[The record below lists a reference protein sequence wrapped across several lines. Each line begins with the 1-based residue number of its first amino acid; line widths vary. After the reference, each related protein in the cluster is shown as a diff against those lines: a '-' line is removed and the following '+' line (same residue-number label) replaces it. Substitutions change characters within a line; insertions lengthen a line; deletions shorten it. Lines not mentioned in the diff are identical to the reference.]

1 MTAPV
6 PPWELL
12 SGMTG
17 LKTNRIFL
25 AWVLAAIV
33 LGASVLCAGC
43 LSSVTMTGQ
52 GTGETVSG
60 AALNVNLIGQDTDW
74 TLSRGCV
81 WTVTLQVYNAGVTDE
96 KNVNLHVELVNADTG
111 AVRDSR
117 TVFLG
122 AMAPGSEKTVTV
134 EMDGDC
140 IEEYTVRAIPSN
152 G

>member
-1 MTAPV
+1 M
-6 PPWELL
+6 
-12 SGMTG
+12 
-17 LKTNRIFL
+17 FL
-25 AWVLAAIV
+25 AWVLVAIV
-33 LGASVLCAGC
+33 LGATVLCAGC

-52 GTGETVSG
+52 VAGETVSG
-60 AALNVNLIGQDTDW
+60 ATINVNLIGQDTDW

-81 WTVTLQVYNAGVTDE
+81 WTVTLQVYNAGMVDE

-122 AMAPGSEKTVTV
+122 TIAPGSEKTVTV
-134 EMDGDC
+134 ELDGDC
-140 IEEYTVRAIPSN
+140 IEEYTVRATPSK